1 MNRQTT
7 LIGSLLVFLAA
18 VTYACL
24 PIFIRSIYQAEDSLK
39 AMDIAVWRFM
49 FAVGL
54 VWPLL
59 IMSRQADRIR
69 QLSRAQIGILLGL
82 GALFSVSAV
91 TSALALERVP
101 ASTYTLLL
109 YTYPAMVAVLSFL
122 LGEILPINKWL
133 AVGLALLGCALT
145 ISGPIKIKDPM
156 DITFPFINAFAYA
169 VYLII
174 AGRYNRVSGMA
185 SGVVSM
191 TGTLLA
197 LILLIPFLGI
207 HTPQTLEG
215 WLYIAGL
222 AGISTVLP
230 ITLMFKGISMIG
242 ASNASI
248 LSTLEP
254 VMTVFLAALL
264 LSENINVMQLVGGGF
279 ILTSVILLHLPMR
292 RRLTQAA
299 LNA

>member
-1 MNRQTT
+1 MNRQNVLVGT
-7 LIGSLLVFLAA
+7 LLVFLAA
-18 VTYACL
+18 AAYACL
-24 PIFIRSIYQAEDSLK
+24 PIFIRSIYKVESIQA
-39 AMDIAVWRFM
+39 ADIAVWRFV
-49 FAVGL
+49 FAVAL
-54 VWPLL
+54 VWPVLF
-59 IMSRQADRIR
+59 MSGQGESVR
-69 QLSRAQIGILLGL
+69 QLSRPQTGVLLGL
-82 GALFSVSAV
+82 GGLFSVSGV

-109 YTYPAMVAVLSFL
+109 YTYPAMVAVLSFA

-145 ISGPIKIKDPM
+145 VSGPIKIKNPL
-156 DITFPFINAFAYA
+156 DIAFPFINAFAYA

-191 TGTLLA
+191 SGTLIA
-197 LILLIPFLGI
+197 LVILIPFWGI
-207 HTPQTLEG
+207 HTPQTTEG

-222 AGISTVLP
+222 GIISTVLP

-242 ASNASI
+242 ASNAAI

-254 VMTVFLAALL
+254 IITVFLAALI
-264 LSENINVMQLVGGGF
+264 LSEDISPLQLAGGGL
-279 ILTSVILLHLPMR
+279 IIASVVLLHLPMR
-292 RRLTQAA
+292 RHLHRAA
-299 LNA
+299 VNV